1 MSWFNYLS
9 DIASSFSTTA
19 YADQPQTNAGPLDT
33 SGEQS
38 VGKDVRSGGVGTA
51 QHDRDAT
58 TRGGASTKSPVAG
71 SNEESGPEKEANA
84 GDAAKAA
91 AKQGDGEK
99 GHTPGEGGEASGQ
112 KGPEASGPHGGSV
125 KALSGADSK
134 QEDEGEDGGEEE

>member
-19 YADQPQTNAGPLDT
+19 YAEQSNAGPVDT

-38 VGKDVRSGGVGTA
+38 VGKDVRSGGIGTA
-51 QHDRDAT
+51 HHDRDAT

-91 AKQGDGEK
+91 A
-99 GHTPGEGGEASGQ
+99 
-112 KGPEASGPHGGSV
+112 
-125 KALSGADSK
+125 
-134 QEDEGEDGGEEE
+134 

>member
-91 AKQGDGEK
+91 AKQGDG
-99 GHTPGEGGEASGQ
+99 
-112 KGPEASGPHGGSV
+112 
-125 KALSGADSK
+125 
-134 QEDEGEDGGEEE
+134 